1 MRSHLKSVLILG
13 CLALG
18 VASAALGDQGVTV
31 MITNDGT
38 QDIVVTVYDM
48 NAGNGRVVLTNT
60 RINGFT
66 SVPLSLTED
75 ANGEANVS
83 WTATTTD
90 PVFKQCGHAVTAV
103 GNDGA
108 VNVHADSTC
117 SV

>member
-1 MRSHLKSVLILG
+1 
-13 CLALG
+13 
-18 VASAALGDQGVTV
+18 
-31 MITNDGT
+31 
-38 QDIVVTVYDM
+38 M
-48 NAGNGRVVLTNT
+48 NAGNGRVVLTNI
-60 RINGFT
+60 RIPGFT

-75 ANGEANVS
+75 ANGQANVS

-90 PVFKQCGHAVTAV
+90 PVFKQCGHAVTVV